1 MADRAKCV
9 TTAHPARRDLEAAM
23 TTNPLRAPMTRPR
36 STPEFTHE
44 EHLSRQQA
52 AERLVDIAYA
62 LTAGATL
69 ELRTRG
75 EHVNV
80 PVADEVVLKRTSTTD
95 GERVD
100 VHIRLSWTGARTSEP
115 RANGARP
122 HV

>member
-1 MADRAKCV
+1 MRPNLPRA
-9 TTAHPARRDLEAAM
+9 TI
-23 TTNPLRAPMTRPR
+23 TRP
-36 STPEFTHE
+36 SGTPEFTHE

-69 ELRTRG
+69 ELRTHG

-80 PVADEVVLKRTSTTD
+80 PVADELVLERTSATD

-100 VHIRLSWTGARTSEP
+100 VHIRLSWSGTRTPAPRART
-115 RANGARP
+115 ARGGTSRSDP
-122 HV
+122 

>member
-1 MADRAKCV
+1 
-9 TTAHPARRDLEAAM
+9 
-23 TTNPLRAPMTRPR
+23 MTRPS

-44 EHLSRQQA
+44 EHLTRQQA

-69 ELRTRG
+69 ELRVRG

-80 PVADEVVLKRTSTTD
+80 PVADELVLERTSTTD

-100 VHIRLSWTGARTSEP
+100 VHIRLSWSGARTP
-115 RANGARP
+115 DPGANGARR
-122 HV
+122 HS

>member
-1 MADRAKCV
+1 MR
-9 TTAHPARRDLEAAM
+9 TNPLEAAM
-23 TTNPLRAPMTRPR
+23 TRTS
-36 STPEFTHE
+36 STPEFTRE

-69 ELRTRG
+69 ELRTHD

-100 VHIRLSWTGARTSEP
+100 VHIRLSWSGARTPDP
-115 RANGARP
+115 RANGARR
-122 HV
+122 HS